1 MNALPAFPGDTID
14 VTASADMRA
23 SRTASLLRSAASA
36 ANPRVP
42 GVVAESFSRGALV
55 GAVASTS
62 AASTATPRTSGCR
75 TVGAARDLASKALHP
90 DRLFSGKPRS
100 LEIPAKTP
108 ADGAAPPR
116 QGLLVRLALSLGGF
130 YSKESTN
137 QRAADRLYASA
148 VAQAEDENLMDALQI
163 ERSFRGEHA
172 ALTLHVWLILSRLRR
187 EGARGKELS
196 QVMYDTFQDD
206 VEHRVHAEG
215 VRVRVNKWLNELEQ
229 GFYGSALAYDK
240 ALQGGAGDLA
250 KVLHRNVYHGEGD
263 EGRARTLERYVRRE
277 LGCLSMTRSE
287 AVLEGR
293 VRFSKTRD

>member
-1 MNALPAFPGDTID
+1 M
-14 VTASADMRA
+14 
-23 SRTASLLRSAASA
+23 
-36 ANPRVP
+36 
-42 GVVAESFSRGALV
+42 
-55 GAVASTS
+55 
-62 AASTATPRTSGCR
+62 
-75 TVGAARDLASKALHP
+75 
-90 DRLFSGKPRS
+90 
-100 LEIPAKTP
+100 
-108 ADGAAPPR
+108 
-116 QGLLVRLALSLGGF
+116 
-130 YSKESTN
+130 
-137 QRAADRLYASA
+137 
-148 VAQAEDENLMDALQI
+148 VAQVEDENLMDALQI

-229 GFYGSALAYDK
+229 SFYGSALAYDK

-277 LGCLSMTRSE
+277 LGCLSMTQSE

-293 VRFSKTRD
+293 VRFSGTRD